1 MRLCQEPRR
10 SSGKAKLKLCA
21 PERRGGGTPAPA
33 RPSCVA
39 ATRGAIPER
48 TAMASSLD
56 PPSPLLVRVSHP
68 AKHLQRKLEKYFQS
82 RKSGGGECTV
92 VALDRSDPNSNTF
105 RVQFEQRAGEL
116 RAGAGGGGVATAFP
130 GGAPPGVPCR
140 PSSSLSR
147 REGGRKSGTV
157 RWEPGSGGSC

>member
-116 RAGAGGGGVATAFP
+116 RAGAGGGVATAFP